1 MPRIK
6 NICMIVQSYYPIDVR
21 IRRQAEALA
30 KKGFAVD
37 IICLRDT
44 NEPKIEVFD
53 RITAYRILNRR
64 SKEKFLQYIVLS
76 VNFFIRAFF
85 KIQLL
90 SFRKTYSLIE
100 VDNMPDFLVFTT
112 VIQKLRG
119 IPVVFDIHDLT
130 VELFT
135 SKWPQKKMIFIL
147 LILKYIER
155 LACSFADEIIT
166 VSQGCVD
173 RLISRGVQKRIT
185 LILNTAGRIFK
196 YDHDRNFRK
205 IYKNAKLIYHGTVA
219 ERFGIHILIEAVSI
233 IKKQI
238 PGSCI
243 YIYGAYDE
251 SYKKKLVGLVKNLEL
266 NDNVFLLGIYSLEEI
281 YKKILDSD
289 VGVVPYLDD
298 EYMQLSLSTK
308 TFEYTASGLPVVAS
322 RLYSLSQI
330 FNDSCLKYVTP
341 GNPIELAEKIINLCL
356 NPDLQKSQSKFAYQ
370 ALTQISGE
378 VMEKRYCELIQSV
391 IGNHH
396 PNNDVHR

>member
-1 MPRIK
+1 
-6 NICMIVQSYYPIDVR
+6 MIVQSYYPIDVR

-44 NEPKIEVFD
+44 NETKIEVFNH
-53 RITAYRILNRR
+53 ITAYRILNRK
-64 SKEKFLQYIVLS
+64 SKEKFTQYILLS

-119 IPVVFDIHDLT
+119 IPVIFDIHDLT
-130 VELFT
+130 VELFK
-135 SKWPQKKMIFIL
+135 SKWPQKKMKFIL
-147 LILKYIER
+147 PIVKYMER

-173 RLISRGVQKRIT
+173 RLTSRGVQKKIT
-185 LILNTAGRIFK
+185 LILNTADKNFQ

-219 ERFGIHILIEAVSI
+219 ERFGLHTLIEAMSI
-233 IKKQI
+233 INNQI
-238 PGSCI
+238 LKSCL

-251 SYKKKLVGLVKNLEL
+251 SYKKKLLNLVKDLGL
-266 NDNVFLLGIYSLEEI
+266 KDNVFLLGIYSLEEI
-281 YKKILDSD
+281 YRKILDSD

-308 TFEYTASGLPVVAS
+308 TFEYAAAGLPVVAS

-330 FNDSCLKYVTP
+330 FNDSCLKYAIP
-341 GNPIELAEKIINLCL
+341 GNPLDLAEKIVDLCL
-356 NPDLQKSQSKFAYQ
+356 NPNLQKSQSQLAYK

-378 VMEKRYCELIQSV
+378 VMEKRYCELIQNT
-391 IGNHH
+391 IGNRNRGNESNH
-396 PNNDVHR
+396 